1 VRLYFKENDLH
12 ILAKIRGV
20 RSLRLQQVIRC
31 KDGGFLEDRR
41 DVLPV
46 PDLRAKK
53 MAGISR
59 SFSIPEPYPNQ
70 LTDRHVPQT
79 DKDQMGRRV
88 EKGPPRRRRFCAP
101 PPSRRQGKRCLPT
114 DMRVFNYPTVPSCF
128 GDLFAWKETR
138 RRDKEG
144 LGHPRP
150 WLRLTATQLALPV
163 SPPASR
169 SPADL
174 PPTPLAR
181 SQLRPPAGVPP
192 PRCPTGPR
200 RRRSASGINPRREM
214 SPSRYLSLVYCTF
227 LCD

>member
-88 EKGPPRRRRFCAP
+88 EKGPPEDADFVHHP
-101 PPSRRQGKRCLPT
+101 LQGGRES
-114 DMRVFNYPTVPSCF
+114 DAYP
-128 GDLFAWKETR
+128 
-138 RRDKEG
+138 
-144 LGHPRP
+144 
-150 WLRLTATQLALPV
+150 LTCGSSITQ
-163 SPPASR
+163 
-169 SPADL
+169 
-174 PPTPLAR
+174 
-181 SQLRPPAGVPP
+181 
-192 PRCPTGPR
+192 RCPFLL
-200 RRRSASGINPRREM
+200 RRSLRVEGNEEA
-214 SPSRYLSLVYCTF
+214 
-227 LCD
+227 